1 MFEKITK
8 ENWIMYA
15 LKNYENPAL
24 EKEAEF
30 YDDLKRFKYL
40 KRLFRKYK
48 MTGDIK
54 VRLVVNHII
63 ILTNVFTVEA
73 AIVLLLFKI
82 DKEYWSILKP
92 VLEYLNYLYPDELN
106 YIISDYKIKG
116 LLEEL

>member
-1 MFEKITK
+1 VFEKITK
-8 ENWIMYA
+8 ENWLMFA
-15 LKNYENPAL
+15 LKNYENPTL

-54 VRLVVNHII
+54 VRLVINHII

-73 AIVLLLFKI
+73 AITLLLFKI
-82 DKEYWSILKP
+82 DREYWSILKP
-92 VLEYLNYLYPDELN
+92 VLEYLSYLYPEDLN
-106 YIISDYKIKG
+106 YVIADNKVKR